1 MLSNHTAISISKIN
15 FFLVHPFITH
25 AHVHSIDRFS
35 LWSSHKI
42 FFYSII
48 FIHSFT
54 LDKFFIITIIKT
66 FTRIHPLWLIFYS
79 SYSKVFGLIPK
90 IANFSRITLWYMTEP
105 GVLSFAF
112 YHIKTISSSS
122 ELQNHFTRIQLCRI
136 RPKRTTAIRNSFACT
151 QMAIL
156 SKMSNKF

>member
-25 AHVHSIDRFS
+25 AHVHSIEMFS

-66 FTRIHPLWLIFYS
+66 FTRIHPLWLIYS

-90 IANFSRITLWYMTEP
+90 IANFSRINLKYMTEAW
-105 GVLSFAF
+105 VLSFAF

-136 RPKRTTAIRNSFACT
+136 RPKRTKAIRNSLACT
-151 QMAIL
+151 QMATL
-156 SKMSNKF
+156 SKMSHKF